1 MKKTLLLA
9 AGIANFTAAYCQFPY
24 SAAVLNEYYL
34 PLDNP
39 TSLGIEAG
47 WDDPEVQIPLDFSI
61 DLDGNNSGGIL
72 MLGGTGEMLM
82 NTTEN
87 GLLNIL
93 WPISL
98 DVMDV
103 GAVEAEEFS
112 SIQYQVTGE
121 SPNRILKVEWD
132 ECGLYDEIS
141 DFGTTT
147 VRLNFQTWIYESGG
161 IIEYRFGP
169 NTFNADSLQIDFLSS
184 GIILGFDYDY
194 YDGTFYTASGNPDA
208 PEWTLTDDFYLWYY
222 SGANLSGVPVEGTV
236 YRFGPAVNIAETDT
250 PAPNF
255 FTYPNP
261 TAGSAWIQNGTEA
274 AEFRVFDAT
283 GRSIHTCFLG
293 AGNQSQLPSEAW
305 AAGTY
310 TIRSVTPSGQSTS
323 VRLLVD

>member
-1 MKKTLLLA
+1 MNKPLLLITALTFFVA
-9 AGIANFTAAYCQFPY
+9 AHSQFPY
-24 SAAVLNEYYL
+24 SATVLNEFYM

-39 TSLGIEAG
+39 TSLGIEVG
-47 WDDPEVQIPLDFSI
+47 WDDPEIQIPLDFSI

-72 MLGGTGEMLM
+72 MIGGTGELLM

-98 DVMDV
+98 DVMDI

-132 ECGLYDEIS
+132 KCGLYDEIS
-141 DFGTTT
+141 SFGTTT
-147 VRLNFQTWIYESGG
+147 ARLSFQIWIYESGG
-161 IIEYRFGP
+161 IIEYHFGS
-169 NTFNADSLQIDFLSS
+169 NTISVDSLELEFLTS

-194 YDGTFYTASGNPDA
+194 YTGTFYTASGNADTPD
-208 PEWTLTDDFYLWYY
+208 WTLTDDFYQWNY
-222 SGANLSGVPVEGTV
+222 SDANLFEIPVEGTV
-236 YRFGPAVNIAETDT
+236 YRFGPAVNISETET
-250 PAPNF
+250 PTQSF

-274 AEFRVFDAT
+274 AEFRVLDVT
-283 GRSIHTCFLG
+283 GRSIHTFFLG
-293 AGNQSQLPSEAW
+293 AGNQAQLPSEAW

-310 TIRSVTPSGQSTS
+310 TIQSLTPLGQVST

>member
-1 MKKTLLLA
+1 MKKTLLFA
-9 AGIANFTAAYCQFPY
+9 AAVICFASAYSQFPY
-24 SAAVLNEYYL
+24 SATVLNEYYL

-39 TSLGIEAG
+39 TSLGIEVG

-61 DLDGNNSGGIL
+61 DIDGNNSEGIL

-98 DVMDV
+98 DIMDI

-132 ECGLYDEIS
+132 NCGSYDEIS
-141 DFGTTT
+141 SVGTTT
-147 VRLNFQTWIYESGG
+147 LRISFQTWIYESGG
-161 IIEYRFGP
+161 IIEYRFGS
-169 NTFNADSLQIDFLSS
+169 NTIPPDFSEFDFLTS

-194 YDGTFYTASGNPDA
+194 YTGTFYTASGDADA
-208 PEWTLTDDFYLWYY
+208 PEWTLSDDFYQWYY
-222 SGANLSGVPVEGTV
+222 SGTNLSGVPVEGTV
-236 YRFGPAVNIAETDT
+236 YRFGPAVNVAEAKT
-250 PAPNF
+250 PAQGF

-261 TAGSAWIQNGTEA
+261 THGAAWIQNGPEA
-274 AEFRVFDAT
+274 AEFRVFDAN
-283 GRSIHTCFLG
+283 GLDIHTFFLG
-293 AGNQSQLPSEAW
+293 AGAQAQLPSEAW
-305 AAGTY
+305 AAGAY
-310 TIRSVTPSGQSTS
+310 TVRSLTPSGQASTA
-323 VRLLVD
+323 RLLVD

>member
-1 MKKTLLLA
+1 MNKPLLLIA
-9 AGIANFTAAYCQFPY
+9 ALACFATAHSQFPY
-24 SAAVLNEYYL
+24 SATVLNEYYL

-39 TSLGIEAG
+39 TSLGIEVG

-98 DVMDV
+98 DVMDI

-141 DFGTTT
+141 GLGTTT
-147 VRLNFQTWIYESGG
+147 ARLSFQTWIYESGG
-161 IIEYRFGP
+161 IIEYRFGS
-169 NTFNADSLQIDFLSS
+169 NTIPSDSLD
-184 GIILGFDYDY
+184 
-194 YDGTFYTASGNPDA
+194 
-208 PEWTLTDDFYLWYY
+208 
-222 SGANLSGVPVEGTV
+222 
-236 YRFGPAVNIAETDT
+236 
-250 PAPNF
+250 
-255 FTYPNP
+255 
-261 TAGSAWIQNGTEA
+261 
-274 AEFRVFDAT
+274 
-283 GRSIHTCFLG
+283 
-293 AGNQSQLPSEAW
+293 
-305 AAGTY
+305 
-310 TIRSVTPSGQSTS
+310 
-323 VRLLVD
+323 

>member
-1 MKKTLLLA
+1 MNKPLLLLA
-9 AGIANFTAAYCQFPY
+9 ALACFTAAHSQFPY
-24 SAAVLNEYYL
+24 SATVLNEYYV

-39 TSLGIEAG
+39 TSLDIEVG
-47 WDDPEVQIPLDFSI
+47 WDDPQVQIPLDFTI

-87 GLLNIL
+87 GQLNIL

-98 DVMDV
+98 DVMDI

-132 ECGLYDEIS
+132 NCGFYDEIS
-141 DFGTTT
+141 SLGTTAL
-147 VRLNFQTWIYESGG
+147 RMSFQTWIYESGD
-161 IIEYRFGP
+161 IIEYRFGS
-169 NTFNADSLQIDFLSS
+169 NTIPSDFSEFDILIS

-194 YDGTFYTASGNPDA
+194 YNGTFYMASGDANAPD
-208 PEWTLTDDFYLWYY
+208 WTLSDDFYQWYY
-222 SGANLSGVPVEGTV
+222 SGTNLSGVPAEGTV
-236 YRFGPAVNIAETDT
+236 YRFGPAVNVADAET
-250 PAPNF
+250 PAQSF

-261 TAGSAWIQNGTEA
+261 TAGAAWIQNGPEA

-283 GRSIHTCFLG
+283 GRSIHTFFLG
-293 AGNQSQLPSEAW
+293 AGAQAQLPSEAW

-310 TIRSVTPSGQSTS
+310 TVRSLTPSGQAST

>member
-1 MKKTLLLA
+1 MKKPFLLA
-9 AGIANFTAAYCQFPY
+9 AALATFAVAYSQFPY
-24 SAAVLNEYYL
+24 SATVLNEYYL

-39 TSLGIEAG
+39 TSLGIEVG

-98 DVMDV
+98 DVMDI

-132 ECGLYDEIS
+132 ECGLYEEIS
-141 DFGTTT
+141 DLGTTS

-169 NTFNADSLQIDFLSS
+169 NTLNEDSLQVDFLSS

-194 YDGTFYTASGNPDA
+194 YTGTFYTASGDADA
-208 PEWTLTDDFYLWYY
+208 PDWSLTDDFYQWYY
-222 SGANLSGVPVEGTV
+222 SGTNLSGVPVESTV
-236 YRFGPAVNIAETDT
+236 YRFGPTVSVAENET
-250 PAPNF
+250 PAQNF
-255 FTYPNP
+255 VAFPNP

-283 GRSIHTCFLG
+283 GRCIHTFFLG
-293 AGNQSQLPSEAW
+293 AGNHAQLPSEVW

-310 TIRSVTPSGQSTS
+310 TLQSLTPSGQATT